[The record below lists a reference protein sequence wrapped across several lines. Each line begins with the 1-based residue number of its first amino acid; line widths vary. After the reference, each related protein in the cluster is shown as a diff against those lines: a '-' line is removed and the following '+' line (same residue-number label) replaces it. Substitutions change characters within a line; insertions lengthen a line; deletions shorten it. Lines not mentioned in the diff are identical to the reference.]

1 MATEDT
7 YGALNYA
14 LVKNVGSERAILH
27 YNSVPF
33 IVEPGDIEPV
43 PFEAVANWCGDPRAA
58 EEPQVIKVQG
68 GDTRYIP
75 SRYDERKRLRLL
87 HGMTLEG
94 GEDEIV
100 DNGKIPHLE
109 VKYRSKRA
117 FTVLEDP
124 YGEHLGMGTDERQVQ
139 QQAEMRDQVNFLEDQ
154 LRILKARYDGG
165 LASPEER
172 DFVPMTEDELPSDIT
187 PDPTVPPLPRPSAT
201 AVDWATAQPSSA
213 FDE

>member
-1 MATEDT
+1 MPADDP
-7 YGALNYA
+7 YANLNYA
-14 LVKNVGSERAILH
+14 LVKNVGNIRAILH

-87 HGMTLEG
+87 YGMSLEG

-100 DNGKIPHLE
+100 DNGLIPHLE
-109 VKYRSKRA
+109 VKYRSTRA
-117 FTVLEDP
+117 YTVIEDP
-124 YGEHLGMGTDERQVQ
+124 YGTHLGLGSNERMQ
-139 QQAEMRDQVNFLEDQ
+139 QQQENMRDQVERLEEQ
-154 LRILKARYDGG
+154 LRILKTRYDSG
-165 LASPEER
+165 LATPEER
-172 DFVPMTEDELPSDIT
+172 DFTPLSEDELPSDIT
-187 PDPTVPPLPRPSAT
+187 PDPTVPPLPRPT
-201 AVDWATAQPSSA
+201 MTNMDWATAQPSA
-213 FDE
+213 PFDE